1 MIVVEIYS
9 QSTKTQQIVVP
20 SNCAKIH
27 RTKILVPSKQT
38 TQQSAKLWYTHGK
51 HDPTIGPKNN
61 LYWDKT
67 EDILQNIILVPSE
80 QKKHHDQL
88 NYDILMENLIQ
99 RLEKGIKLHWDKK
112 RHTTKHQHNKTII
125 KKRSE
130 NIPQI

>member
-1 MIVVEIYS
+1 MIVVETYS

-51 HDPTIGPKNN
+51 PDPTIGPKNN

-67 EDILQNIILVPSE
+67 EDILQNIILIPSE
-80 QKKHHDQL
+80 QTTPQSSKLWYTHGKPDSKIGQRNKLTLGQKKI
-88 NYDILMENLIQ
+88 YY
-99 RLEKGIKLHWDKK
+99 
-112 RHTTKHQHNKTII
+112 KT
-125 KKRSE
+125 SA
-130 NIPQI
+130 Q